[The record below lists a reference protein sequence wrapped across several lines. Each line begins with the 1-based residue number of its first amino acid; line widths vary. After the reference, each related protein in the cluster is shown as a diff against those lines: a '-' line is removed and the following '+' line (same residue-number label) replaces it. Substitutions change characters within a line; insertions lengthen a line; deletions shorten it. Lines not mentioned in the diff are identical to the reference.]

1 MRICQECQKEV
12 GIEIE
17 RLFIKVRKAFIIS
30 LNFLGKK
37 KSWNIDTLEKAV
49 REKLPDEVEK
59 RFFDEVIKFEKDWVL
74 NRLEEERILKGDG
87 SKQVIG
93 EIKISKKGE

>member
-1 MRICQECQKEV
+1 MRICQECEKEARV
-12 GIEIE
+12 EIE
-17 RLFIKVRKAFIIS
+17 RIFIKVRKAFIIS

-49 REKLPDEVEK
+49 REKLPDEVGK

-87 SKQVIG
+87 SKPIFG